1 MKNVPARTERSANSG
16 TQVLQRA
23 AVLLRLITANNRMG
37 LRLTDLHGLSAIE
50 KPTVHRLL
58 QGLIAEQM
66 VRQDN
71 TNKRYFLGSAMYE
84 MGLVAAP
91 KVALRDICHHHLQAI
106 AEQTGDTVFLTLRSG
121 FDGLCV
127 DRAEGSFPIKA
138 FVLDIGR
145 RRPLNVGGGS
155 LAILSTLPEADIQRV
170 CSANADRI
178 KANFPRYNAADL
190 LRDIAASRARGYAV
204 KDVLEIPEV
213 RSVAVPIRGHDGAA
227 IAAISVATIKA
238 RLDDARAA
246 TVAMYIA
253 RAVQQ
258 IEKRLVPRALP

>member
-1 MKNVPARTERSANSG
+1 MSNHTERGANSG

-23 AVLLRLITANNRMG
+23 AALLRLITANNRLGM
-37 LRLTDLHGLSAIE
+37 RLTDLHASSAIE
-50 KPTVHRLL
+50 KPTAHRIL

-71 TNKRYFLGSAMYE
+71 ANKRYYLGPAMYE

-91 KVALRDICHHHLQAI
+91 RVALRDICLPHLQAI
-106 AEQTGDTVFLTLRSG
+106 AEQTGDTVFLTIRSG
-121 FDGLCV
+121 FDGLCI
-127 DRAEGSFPIKA
+127 DRAEGGFPIKA

-155 LAILSTLPEADIQRV
+155 LAILSTLPEAEIQRI
-170 CSANADRI
+170 CSANADRV
-178 KANFPRYNAADL
+178 KANFPRYNTADL
-190 LRDIAASRARGYAV
+190 LRDIAASRARGYAL

-213 RSVAVPIRGHDGAA
+213 RSVAVPICRQDGEA
-227 IAAISVATIKA
+227 IAAISVATLKA

-246 TVAMYIA
+246 TVAGCIA
-253 RAVQQ
+253 QAVAQ
-258 IEKRLVPRALP
+258 IEKRLGDGHP